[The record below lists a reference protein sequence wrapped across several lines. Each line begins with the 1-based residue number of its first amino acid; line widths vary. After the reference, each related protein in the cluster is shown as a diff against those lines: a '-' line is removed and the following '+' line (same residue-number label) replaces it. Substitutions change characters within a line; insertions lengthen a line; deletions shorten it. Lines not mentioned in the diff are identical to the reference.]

1 MDVNKEILKLDW
13 EREPKGLY
21 APIAYTLAAGG
32 KRVRPQLAMIGSQL
46 FGGKDEEVLPA
57 ALALEVFH
65 NFTLLHDD
73 VMDKAEVRRG
83 RPTVHI
89 QWNENTA
96 ILSGDQMMIEAYTLL
111 SKVPERALARVLQ
124 LFNKMATEI
133 CEGQQYDVDFEQK
146 SDVTIEEYLM
156 MIRLKTSVLLAN
168 ALQIGAYIAGAS
180 EEEQQAV
187 YEFGINIGLAFQIQ
201 DDILDVWGDPK
212 TFGKAV
218 GGDIACNKKTF
229 VYLEAMRREG
239 DEEMRRLG
247 DEAMR
252 RSGERAP
259 QNASVFG
266 DPAEA
271 KGERLEAREEL
282 EDWYNQVLDDN
293 KKKIARVKE
302 IFEQL
307 GVREACEQVVRDYTQ
322 RALDILETLPQNEA
336 SEELRKLA
344 EKLLVRRV

>member
-111 SKVPERALARVLQ
+111 SQVPERALARVLQ

-187 YEFGINIGLAFQIQ
+187 YQFGINIGLAFQIQ

-229 VYLEAMRREG
+229 VYLEAMRPRG
-239 DEEMRRLG
+239 
-247 DEAMR
+247 
-252 RSGERAP
+252 
-259 QNASVFG
+259 
-266 DPAEA
+266 AEA

-293 KKKIARVKE
+293 KEKIARVKE
-302 IFEQL
+302 IFELL